1 MGRFD
6 GDTKLS
12 FVQATAKLARPHRII
27 TVVAL
32 FVSLRIIRLRQ
43 MAAICRQAFGEFLLI
58 IATWAAVVVAPIEQ
72 GVAWNLEYN
81 APAHPFGGRSHRDIA
96 QHRRVS
102 VPRAAVV
109 PQCLSFSLRR
119 SGGLAQCPG
128 AGAARVLEAS
138 AILEIDFTGAQ
149 VLRDYPPLPKGAHCF
164 AIARS
169 SASPR
174 KKR

>member
-1 MGRFD
+1 
-6 GDTKLS
+6 
-12 FVQATAKLARPHRII
+12 
-27 TVVAL
+27 VVAL

-43 MAAICRQAFGEFLLI
+43 MAAICRQSFGEFLLI

-72 GVAWNLEYN
+72 WHGIWSVTR
-81 APAHPFGGRSHRDIA
+81 AHAIVFE
-96 QHRRVS
+96 RVPGAS
-102 VPRAAVV
+102 NTETLPNIVVLAFHAVV

-128 AGAARVLEAS
+128 TCAARVLEAS

-164 AIARS
+164 AIARPDELVWNRCATRIRPAFS
-169 SASPR
+169 
-174 KKR
+174 